1 MKGWTGL
8 VREHAT
14 DAFLPVEVPVG
25 VSGRHIHLSRA
36 EADALFG
43 AGYEFTVKKELS
55 QKGEFAA
62 NETVTIVGPRGVL
75 ESVRVL
81 GPLREYTQV
90 EVAMTDA
97 YRLGLR
103 PPISDS
109 GDLDGTPGVV
119 VVGPAGAVNLPR
131 GVILAARH
139 IHMEPERAAELKLHN
154 DQVVQVLVPGPRG
167 MILNNVIIRTKET
180 YVLELHLDTDEANA
194 ALLANG
200 DRVKILRP

>member
-103 PPISDS
+103 PPIRDS

>member
-14 DAFLPVEVPVG
+14 DAFLPVEAPVG

-103 PPISDS
+103 PPIRDS

>member
-1 MKGWTGL
+1 M
-8 VREHAT
+8 
-14 DAFLPVEVPVG
+14 
-25 VSGRHIHLSRA
+25 
-36 EADALFG
+36 
-43 AGYEFTVKKELS
+43 
-55 QKGEFAA
+55 
-62 NETVTIVGPRGVL
+62 N
-75 ESVRVL
+75 
-81 GPLREYTQV
+81 
-90 EVAMTDA
+90 
-97 YRLGLR
+97 
-103 PPISDS
+103 
-109 GDLDGTPGVV
+109 GVV